1 MSVPRAVL
9 PQPSPLYLTR
19 PEIGNPAREANAD
32 GALSSFFPFL
42 SSPFF
47 LPSPLPPPAPFPP
60 PLIGLSC
67 AEDTEEAV
75 QMGVIRAAEQG
86 IKAHPRMSSE
96 SLKFNMRAE
105 FS

>member
-1 MSVPRAVL
+1 
-9 PQPSPLYLTR
+9 
-19 PEIGNPAREANAD
+19 
-32 GALSSFFPFL
+32 
-42 SSPFF
+42 
-47 LPSPLPPPAPFPP
+47 
-60 PLIGLSC
+60 
-67 AEDTEEAV
+67 V